1 MNNDYDFLP
10 SDRCRYYGYMN
21 ELTLQEVESVAKR
34 AAESHG
40 VKEMYVY
47 GSVAK
52 GSSGLNS
59 DVDLIYRLAPE
70 KKATAGVI
78 MSLKDE
84 LEKGFGRPVS
94 LLSMRTF
101 EFNAKH
107 SPSGKRFYDAVEHDL
122 KRVV

>member
-1 MNNDYDFLP
+1 MD
-10 SDRCRYYGYMN
+10 
-21 ELTLQEVESVAKR
+21 ELTLQEVENVAKR
-34 AAESHG
+34 AAAGHG
-40 VKEMYVY
+40 VSEMYVY

-52 GSSGLNS
+52 GVAGPDS

-84 LEKGFGRPVS
+84 LEKGLGRPVS
-94 LLSMRTF
+94 LLSMRAF
-101 EFNAKH
+101 EFNARL